1 MHVLYKIFSIFIMY
15 NVMEHI
21 MYFAFNNNLIK
32 RLKLH
37 GIIFFFLNEYI
48 IKVNFLYYIII
59 S

>member
-37 GIIFFFLNEYI
+37 DIFFF
-48 IKVNFLYYIII
+48 KK
-59 S
+59 